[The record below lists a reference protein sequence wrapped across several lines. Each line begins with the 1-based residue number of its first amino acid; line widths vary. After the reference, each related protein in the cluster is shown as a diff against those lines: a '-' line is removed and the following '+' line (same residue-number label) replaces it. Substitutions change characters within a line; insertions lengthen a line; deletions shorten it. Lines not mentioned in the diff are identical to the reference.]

1 MEFRTYFVYFHTFSY
16 KFKVQRTPTEF
27 GLPVFLQEI
36 HKLCAKTLLNLEE
49 LLRMQKVARNEKS
62 CSKYEDL
69 PSKLVES
76 PISRNWKLRTEATT
90 GRVWARL
97 LRGAFV
103 LLLGSRSNAR
113 CSYECWEVFRWRLAF
128 DHGACHL
135 CALIVKRFPCFGL
148 YES

>member
-49 LLRMQKVARNEKS
+49 LLRMQKVARNTRICRANLWKA
-62 CSKYEDL
+62 L
-69 PSKLVES
+69 S
-76 PISRNWKLRTEATT
+76 PETGNWGQKRQPEGF
-90 GRVWARL
+90 GRLCCV
-97 LRGAFV
+97 RGAFV
-103 LLLGSRSNAR
+103 LLLGARSNAR
-113 CSYECWEVFRWRLAF
+113 CSYECWEVFRWRLSF
-128 DHGACHL
+128 DHGAFHL

>member
-1 MEFRTYFVYFHTFSY
+1 M
-16 KFKVQRTPTEF
+16 
-27 GLPVFLQEI
+27 FLQEI

-62 CSKYEDL
+62 CSKYENL

-90 GRVWARL
+90 GRAWARL
-97 LRGAFV
+97 LRAGGKLRGAFV

-128 DHGACHL
+128 DHGRFHL

>member
-36 HKLCAKTLLNLEE
+36 HKLCTKT

-62 CSKYEDL
+62 CSKYDNL